1 MQQNHKDQSAK
12 NKASAAFLNK
22 KKKVL
27 EVDQLVAGVA
37 AGDRLS
43 LAKAIT
49 LIESTARNKQQ
60 VAYELIEKL
69 PNPTKNSIRIGISG
83 PPGVGKST
91 FIESFGSF
99 LTKKGLKIAVLAI
112 DPSSQKT
119 KGSILGDKTRMDKLS
134 SDPLAFIRPSPAGK
148 KLGGVAAKTQET
160 IHLIE
165 AAGFDLTIIETVG
178 VGQSEL
184 EVYSMV
190 DCFLLLLQPGGG
202 DELQG
207 IKKGVVEMADIIAV
221 NKSDG
226 ETKDLAQQTRLS
238 YKNALHLFPANPNGW
253 TTKVL
258 KVSALEEQGISDV
271 WESIQE
277 FTTLCQ
283 ENGHFDQRRMSQSKE
298 WFQKHLNQM
307 VLEKIEDDQALK
319 TAYKEQLAAI
329 EARETSPIQAAK
341 EVFKKYSETPSK

>member
-1 MQQNHKDQSAK
+1 MQQNSKESSAK
-12 NKASAAFLNK
+12 NKASADFLKRTK
-22 KKKVL
+22 KAAD
-27 EVDQLVAGVA
+27 VDKLVDGVVSGERA
-37 AGDRLS
+37 A

-49 LIESTARNKQQ
+49 LIESTTRSKQNL
-60 VAYELIEKL
+60 AYQLIDKL
-69 PNPTKNSIRIGISG
+69 PKPIKIPIRIGISG

-91 FIESFGSF
+91 FIEAFGSY
-99 LTKKGLKIAVLAI
+99 LTQLGLKIAVLAI

-119 KGSILGDKTRMDKLS
+119 KGSILGDKTRMERLS
-134 SDPLAFIRPSPAGK
+134 VDPLAFIRPSPAGR

-160 IHLIE
+160 IHLID

-226 ETKDLAQQTRLS
+226 SQKDLAQQTRMS

-253 TTKVL
+253 STKVL
-258 KVSALEEQGISDV
+258 KISALEEEGIADV
-271 WESIQE
+271 WESIQA
-277 FTTLCQ
+277 FITLCK
-283 ENGHFDQRRMSQSKE
+283 ENGHFEGRRMKQAKE
-298 WFQKHLNQM
+298 WFQKHLNQL
-307 VLEKIEDDQALK
+307 VLEKIEDDAALTTTYNAQIK
-319 TAYKEQLAAI
+319 AI
-329 EARETSPIQAAK
+329 EAGETSPIQAAK
-341 EVFKKYSETPSK
+341 QVFKKYSETH

>member
-1 MQQNHKDQSAK
+1 
-12 NKASAAFLNK
+12 
-22 KKKVL
+22 
-27 EVDQLVAGVA
+27 
-37 AGDRLS
+37 
-43 LAKAIT
+43 
-49 LIESTARNKQQ
+49 
-60 VAYELIEKL
+60 
-69 PNPTKNSIRIGISG
+69 
-83 PPGVGKST
+83 
-91 FIESFGSF
+91 
-99 LTKKGLKIAVLAI
+99 LKIAVLAI

-134 SDPLAFIRPSPAGK
+134 TDPLAFIRPSPAGR

-165 AAGFDLTIIETVG
+165 SAGFDLIIIETVG

-226 ETKDLAQQTRLS
+226 DQLDLAQQTRLS
-238 YKNALHLFPANPNGW
+238 YKNALHLFPANQNGW

-258 KVSALEEQGISDV
+258 KISALKEEGINSV
-271 WESIQE
+271 WETIQG
-277 FTTLCQ
+277 FTSHCK
-283 ENGHFDQRRMSQSKE
+283 ENGHFENRRMEQAKE
-298 WFQKHLNQM
+298 WFQKHLNQL
-307 VLEKIEDDQALK
+307 VWEKIEDDPKLEAAYADQLK
-319 TAYKEQLAAI
+319 AI
-329 EARETSPIQAAK
+329 ESKKTSPIQAAK
-341 EVFKKYSETPSK
+341 EVFKKYSETR